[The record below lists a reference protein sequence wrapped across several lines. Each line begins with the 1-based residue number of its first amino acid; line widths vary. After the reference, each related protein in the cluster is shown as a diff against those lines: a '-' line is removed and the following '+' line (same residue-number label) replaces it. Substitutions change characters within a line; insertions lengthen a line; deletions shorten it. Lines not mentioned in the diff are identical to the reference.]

1 MNKCSMLAVYVPTF
15 WAASVAFFLQVVA
28 STPASVASC
37 RAAASF
43 DCYEGLCIT
52 SGRCATHEI
61 HCRFGTSK
69 WV

>member
-1 MNKCSMLAVYVPTF
+1 
-15 WAASVAFFLQVVA
+15 VVA